1 MYKLTVYINTHNFV
15 TIYCKLGNIF
25 RFTFPLL
32 FGITHNKLKA
42 GKFLLLSNKYRHMI
56 TKTDNVLKSQK
67 LMNKALW
74 VNFAKISRRKKLT
87 NLQ

>member
-1 MYKLTVYINTHNFV
+1 
-15 TIYCKLGNIF
+15 
-25 RFTFPLL
+25 
-32 FGITHNKLKA
+32 
-42 GKFLLLSNKYRHMI
+42 MI